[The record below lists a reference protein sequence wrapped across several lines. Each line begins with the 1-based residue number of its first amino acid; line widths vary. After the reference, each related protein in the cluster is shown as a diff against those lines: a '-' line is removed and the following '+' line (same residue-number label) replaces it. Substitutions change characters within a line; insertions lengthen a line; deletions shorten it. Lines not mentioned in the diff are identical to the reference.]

1 MKLKSFKEKN
11 NKKIGVILF
20 TITCILLI
28 SGVILC
34 RTFAIFETNDKYDV
48 MNGSVEDPGDIYFA
62 FYKDG
67 VIQKEM
73 PQKDEG
79 YWLDEEKSY
88 CGVLGKKD
96 ETMKPTLDR
105 DTWSIVVTGMKT
117 SRTKC
122 NLYFIKTYDETTLF
136 DLSGNKYNGTFKDGA
151 KVQEDEEG
159 NLGIYFD
166 GINDYVDVDDLPE
179 SINWEDGFIIEGEF
193 KVKSLNETNWKRI
206 FDFGGTNE
214 QEDNNI
220 LLALGNSKFGCNNFC
235 VSFSVRYDQTNR
247 EKYVF
252 DFFELEQMVKF
263 KAEYT
268 KLESSYTVKI
278 IKNNK
283 SFVSDI
289 IDTTEFVKNIDRTSN
304 YLGKSNW
311 DEPYFNGYIYSL
323 KITDSNDHVILWYD
337 F

>member
-1 MKLKSFKEKN
+1 MKLEKFKEKDK
-11 NKKIGVILF
+11 KKIGIILF

-28 SGVILC
+28 TGVILY
-34 RTFAIFETNDKYDV
+34 RTFAIFETNEEFNV
-48 MNGSVEDPGDIYFA
+48 INGSIEDVGDLYFA

-73 PQKDEG
+73 PKKEEG
-79 YWLDEEKSY
+79 YQLDEENSY

-136 DLSGNKYNGTFKDGA
+136 DLSGNKYNGTFMDGA
-151 KVQEDEEG
+151 KVQEDEDG

-166 GINDYVDVDDLPE
+166 GVNDYVDVADLPE
-179 SINWEDGFIIEGEF
+179 SINWEDGFTVETEFMSTSASGWNRIYDFGIGMNDNNLIMAIGNDTNDFEISNRYEGTVTTILSYSNIFNINEKLKI
-193 KVKSLNETNWKRI
+193 KVI
-206 FDFGGTNE
+206 FDKLKDSYIAKLYKNDIFF
-214 QEDNNI
+214 D
-220 LLALGNSKFGCNNFC
+220 SKI
-235 VSFSVRYDQTNR
+235 
-247 EKYVF
+247 
-252 DFFELEQMVKF
+252 FE
-263 KAEYT
+263 
-268 KLESSYTVKI
+268 
-278 IKNNK
+278 
-283 SFVSDI
+283 
-289 IDTTEFVKNIDRTSN
+289 TTEFLKNVDRTSN

-311 DEPYFNGYIYSL
+311 IYEPYFNGYIYSL
-323 KITDSNDHVILWYD
+323 KITDSSDSVILWYD